1 MTIYVSNIGF
11 HVESNDLKNLFA
23 VYGEVETA
31 KVVADKATNRSRGFG
46 FVEMQ
51 DEAAAN
57 EAIAK
62 LNGHVVEGRALRVNM
77 SKPKEKSYL

>member
-11 HVESNDLKNLFA
+11 PLESNDLKNLFA

-31 KVVADKATNRSRGFG
+31 KVVTDKATSKSKG
-46 FVEMQ
+46 FVEMK
-51 DEAAAN
+51 DETAGN

-62 LNGHVVEGRALRVNM
+62 LNGYVVEGRALSVNV
-77 SKPKEKSYL
+77 SRPKEKSYL